1 MGRVGL
7 RMLLD
12 WLGERGTRRRKKSE
26 GRVAAGGCGIE
37 MRMKKILEDWWERQG
52 VFFFFFLSASA
63 IGLGAWEGHGGQVR
77 LLRLNK
83 LSTCYYQ
90 KMVFCIRSIQLIGSF

>member
-1 MGRVGL
+1 
-7 RMLLD
+7 
-12 WLGERGTRRRKKSE
+12 
-26 GRVAAGGCGIE
+26 
-37 MRMKKILEDWWERQG
+37 MKKILEDWWERQG
-52 VFFFFFLSASA
+52 VFFFFLSASA

-90 KMVFCIRSIQLIGSF
+90 KMVFCIRSIQPIGSFQIHSALPFYDLP

>member
-52 VFFFFFLSASA
+52 VFFFF
-63 IGLGAWEGHGGQVR
+63 
-77 LLRLNK
+77 
-83 LSTCYYQ
+83 
-90 KMVFCIRSIQLIGSF
+90 SF